1 MKFLVKDLSRS
12 RFQSGIS
19 LRAKECA
26 PHVVIHADDA
36 VPLAGEIFDSFRADQ
51 PAAASHKNSLSLQL
65 VLPSQVISRALSR
78 FRCDCQQTIPMS
90 ESVSE
95 PEYGKQNAPRE
106 EHEKQCEESVPHLA
120 GLLALP
126 RKKVDEERLCD
137 P

>member
-36 VPLAGEIFDSFRADQ
+36 VPLAVKIFDSFRADQ
-51 PAAASHKNSLSLQL
+51 AAAASHKNSLSLQL

-126 RKKVDEERLCD
+126 RKKADEERLCD

>member
-1 MKFLVKDLSRS
+1 
-12 RFQSGIS
+12 
-19 LRAKECA
+19 
-26 PHVVIHADDA
+26 
-36 VPLAGEIFDSFRADQ
+36 
-51 PAAASHKNSLSLQL
+51 
-65 VLPSQVISRALSR
+65 
-78 FRCDCQQTIPMS
+78 MS

-106 EHEKQCEESVPHLA
+106 EHEKQGQESVPHLA